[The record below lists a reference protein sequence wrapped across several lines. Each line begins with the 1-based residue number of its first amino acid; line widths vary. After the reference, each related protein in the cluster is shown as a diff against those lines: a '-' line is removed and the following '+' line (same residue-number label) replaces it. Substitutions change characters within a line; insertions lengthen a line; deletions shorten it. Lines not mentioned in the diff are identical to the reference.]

1 MSNTFKRPTKVS
13 NILDA
18 MNQVDSDDI
27 KGNYVDESEL
37 SEFVTEVLSKMDK
50 VPDNQKLLSA
60 IHQVDIELRNKTGI
74 GLSETEIVNLL
85 RMNNVKQVND
95 YRYMRLIVHE
105 GSVDGTELNKLIKS
119 ANILD
124 NLADPLK
131 LPTDNINELIGRDAR
146 KIVVDKHETAM
157 KKISKFIEFRITQD
171 YITNRDKR
179 TIDGK
184 LDTIL
189 TGQELQSIAA
199 NVSVIVDSIVKA
211 NPGLQGDRI
220 AGSAE
225 TINDMNTDFR
235 YRYESFKEIVC
246 NDYGITPE
254 SFDEWYKAV
263 AADVELRLDDGIE
276 KRTDLY
282 NTSEAQMKYKH
293 LLKRVDG
300 WKKGDIIWRSEFI
313 KNVDIFE
320 RQSLDK
326 SKPHAS
332 QQSMELFNA
341 MTKMWHDID
350 NPAKI
355 KDTGIGSSESRA
367 NFIKRRRNKRL
378 SSTVTEKD
386 RIVIDETETK
396 HEVIESNIEHDVV
409 EEVGLWDF
417 VDNSNHEVE
426 VTQENSLDS
435 SSDVVV
441 EDNDALV
448 EISANE
454 QLDVASVR
462 SIDYDRPD
470 YFQTRYKETIDSFNL
485 DDVTPVKKY
494 DSDVAKLRITDPIQR
509 LNAYRESKR
518 EGRLLYLVNSGYEV
532 FVKKIKIRDKINYML
547 QLIQQS
553 DATDLNSVDAAFKTE
568 VLRVIYESIEFD
580 SEIQPTF
587 DEFVKNLNE
596 ADLMILITMVALV
609 NTPEDKDG
617 RVPLNVSS
625 VICSNCGKPAYF
637 KEPITLDLKEEFKNM
652 YPVDIYAREYSRY
665 KMAGYK
671 SITDAYRSSS
681 VGGLKVLTGEDE
693 DVVYE
698 VLVSLPTVWKS
709 QQLAVNR
716 DYILYQAVKSE
727 YLNKFES
734 IKTLRPDMELEP
746 VKNYLETHSFVD
758 YRRNLS
764 DIMNLDDEESK
775 SEDNK
780 SIARVLSLIDSE
792 MESMAELNL
801 GFLYLMELIDGI
813 NVRIKGDKSTLIS
826 NLTLSTP
833 DKMLDIVKTM
843 PIELI
848 EKLTEFRVK
857 DNEKLVPVDIVYT
870 ADELAGRFDFEAYYG
885 EDEDARES
893 KRKQL
898 IGMGYD
904 GNELDAILNDFMNY
918 RDEIKSLHNND
929 GMCANCRKKEEY
941 KVNYTNI
948 LFFWTSKVLQ

>member
-13 NILDA
+13 NILDV
-18 MNQVDSDDI
+18 MSQPDSDVEER
-27 KGNYVDESEL
+27 NNVDETRL
-37 SEFVTEVLSKMDK
+37 SEFVDEVLSKMDK
-50 VPDNQKLLSA
+50 VPDNPKLLSA

-74 GLSETEIVNLL
+74 GLSETEIINLL

-131 LPTDNINELIGRDAR
+131 MPTDNISELIGRDAR

-157 KKISKFIEFRITQD
+157 KNISKFIELRITQD
-171 YITNRDKR
+171 YITNRNKR
-179 TIDGK
+179 TLDGK

-189 TGQELQSIAA
+189 TGQELQSISA

-225 TINDMNTDFR
+225 TINDMNADFR

-254 SFDEWYKAV
+254 SFDDWYKAV
-263 AADVELRLDDGIE
+263 AADVELRLEDGIN

-282 NTSEAQMKYKH
+282 NTSEAQMRHKH

-313 KNVDIFE
+313 KNVDSFE
-320 RQSLDK
+320 RESLDK

-332 QQSMELFNA
+332 QQSVELFNA

-355 KDTGIGSSESRA
+355 KDTGVGSSESRA

-378 SSTVTEKD
+378 SNTVTEKD
-386 RIVIDETETK
+386 RIVIDEDVKVEQKVEHVEVEDTGLWNLVANSNNDTDDVP
-396 HEVIESNIEHDVV
+396 EVISESVDDSIE
-409 EEVGLWDF
+409 
-417 VDNSNHEVE
+417 EVE
-426 VTQENSLDS
+426 V
-435 SSDVVV
+435 SDKNKA
-441 EDNDALV
+441 DK
-448 EISANE
+448 

-462 SIDYDRPD
+462 SVEYDRPD
-470 YFQTRYKETIDSFNL
+470 YFQTRYTETTNAFNL
-485 DDVTPVKKY
+485 DDVSPVKRY
-494 DSDVAKLRITDPIQR
+494 DSDVSKLRITDPIQR

-671 SITDAYRSSS
+671 SIVDAYRSSS
-681 VGGLKVLTGEDE
+681 VGELTVLTGEDE
-693 DVVYE
+693 DVTYE

-716 DYILYQAVKSE
+716 DYILYQSVKSE
-727 YLNKFES
+727 YLKKFES
-734 IKTLRPDMELEP
+734 IKTLRPDIELEP
-746 VKNYLETHSFVD
+746 VKNYLETHSFID

-775 SEDNK
+775 TEDNK

-801 GFLYLMELIDGI
+801 GFLYLMELIDGV

-857 DNEKLVPVDIVYT
+857 DNDKLVPVDIVYT

-918 RDEIKSLHNND
+918 RDEIKSLHNNEA
-929 GMCANCRKKEEY
+929 MCANCRKKEEY